1 MKENRMNNPLQL
13 TSLRIAFAV
22 AAGFTASIVSGR
34 AQSASATIS
43 GVAAGG
49 GNYDYTITLQNTGSA
64 NLNSFWYGWTT
75 SGNNL
80 PSNPTSAANSLG
92 WANNLDGNS
101 IQWVNSTGT
110 ALTPGQSGT
119 FNFVSSSTPSAITTL
134 PSGESVAYVGAIDF
148 TQGNAGSSTPVLSP
162 ALQPVPEPSTVSLL
176 VAGVLVLAGSLR
188 FQSVSRGLRRA

>member
-1 MKENRMNNPLQL
+1 MKENSMNNPLKL
-13 TSLRIAFAV
+13 TPIRIAFAV
-22 AAGFTASIVSGR
+22 AAGFTASIVSVR
-34 AQSASATIS
+34 AQDASATIS

-49 GNYDYTITLQNTGSA
+49 GNYDYTITLKNTGSD

-80 PSNPTSAANSLG
+80 PSNPTSAVNSLG
-92 WANNLDGNS
+92 WANTLDANS

-119 FNFVSSSTPSAITTL
+119 FNFVSSSAPSAITTS
-134 PSGESVAYVGAIDF
+134 PSGESVAYVGGIDF
-148 TQGNAGSSTPVLSP
+148 SQGTAGSSTPLFSP

-176 VAGVLVLAGSLR
+176 ITGLFVLAGSLR
-188 FQSVSRGLRRA
+188 ARTVSCGPRRA